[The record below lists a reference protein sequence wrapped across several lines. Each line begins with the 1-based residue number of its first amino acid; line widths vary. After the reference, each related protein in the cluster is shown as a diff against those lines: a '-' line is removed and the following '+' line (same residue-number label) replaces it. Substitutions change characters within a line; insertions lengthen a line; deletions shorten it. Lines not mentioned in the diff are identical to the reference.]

1 MGMEPY
7 GAPSPMKRHS
17 LSFHDL
23 LERVL
28 PLDALPPLDRERV
41 HAALAEGDVRRI
53 ERVALEAL
61 GRLAEQGV
69 FERLPDRLEP
79 PDRVVRFQR
88 RDTHEVVALRFAA
101 PVLPAGIVALP
112 RALVTLSGQAPLE
125 RVRRLL
131 RLDDALVESGGRLPS
146 GMTELVARLTA
157 GARELLDCDEAQ
169 FFPAPAAPD
178 SLATFAPPPGDHE
191 LLARWSSPTVLE
203 ADFLLQCDD
212 ASHVPELRAAAGR
225 AGVRS
230 IASVRVRAVQALLD
244 GVLEV
249 RSAQPGFFTPE
260 RLSLL
265 SLLAESF
272 GGLADQAARLQR
284 LVFVDALTGVSN
296 SAFFRQAL
304 DNEVARAEREQKSMA
319 LVIADI
325 DDFKR
330 FNTIY
335 GYEGGNAVLKRVA
348 QIFKRAVR
356 PFDTVARWGGEEFAV
371 ILTSPIERMDAE
383 TTAERLRSLV
393 ADGEHEVTGLDM
405 LEHQVHVTV
414 SIGVALYPA
423 DARTAADLWLRANQ
437 ALLLAKTPPKNQ
449 VVFWKQSGGA

>member
-1 MGMEPY
+1 
-7 GAPSPMKRHS
+7 MKRHP
-17 LSFHDL
+17 LSFRHL

-28 PLDALPPLDRERV
+28 PLDALPPLDRERAR
-41 HAALAEGDVRRI
+41 AALAEGDLRRI

-61 GRLAEQGV
+61 GRLAEQGT

-101 PVLPAGIVALP
+101 PTLPAGIVALP

-146 GMTELVARLTA
+146 GMTELVARLVS
-157 GARELLDCDEAQ
+157 GAREMLDCEEAQ
-169 FFPAPAAPD
+169 FFPAPAAAD
-178 SLATFAPPPGDHE
+178 SLATYAPPPGEHE
-191 LLARWSSPTVLE
+191 LLARWSEATVRE
-203 ADFLLQCDD
+203 ADFLLVCDD
-212 ASHVPELRAAAGR
+212 ASLVPDLRSSAGR
-225 AGVRS
+225 AGARA
-230 IASVRVRAVQALLD
+230 IASVRVHAVQALLD

-249 RSAQPGFFTPE
+249 RSSTPAFFTPE

-284 LVFVDALTGVSN
+284 LVFIDALTGVSN

-304 DNEVARAEREQKSMA
+304 DNEIARAEREGKSMA

-330 FNTIY
+330 FNTVY
-335 GYEGGNAVLKRVA
+335 GYEGGNAVLKQVA
-348 QIFKRAVR
+348 QTLQARGAAVR
-356 PFDTVARWGGEEFAV
+356 HRRALGRRGVRRAAHLAARAHGRRDDRRAPAHAGRGGGAHRDRARYDGA
-371 ILTSPIERMDAE
+371 PGARH
-383 TTAERLRSLV
+383 
-393 ADGEHEVTGLDM
+393 GEHRRRALPGGCRLGGSAVAAREPGAPARQDAAQEPGRV
-405 LEHQVHVTV
+405 LEE
-414 SIGVALYPA
+414 
-423 DARTAADLWLRANQ
+423 
-437 ALLLAKTPPKNQ
+437 LASP
-449 VVFWKQSGGA
+449 G

>member
-1 MGMEPY
+1 
-7 GAPSPMKRHS
+7 MKRHA
-17 LSFHDL
+17 LSFRAL

-41 HAALAEGDVRRI
+41 RAALDGDDARRI

-61 GRLAEQGV
+61 DRLTERGL

-79 PDRVVRFQR
+79 TDRVVRFQR
-88 RDTHEVVALRFAA
+88 LDTHEVIALRFAS
-101 PVLPAGIVALP
+101 PPLPLGIVALP
-112 RALVTLSGQAPLE
+112 RSLATLSGQAPLE

-146 GMTELVARLTA
+146 GTTELIGRLTA
-157 GARELLDCDEAQ
+157 GAREMLDCEQAL
-169 FFPAPAAPD
+169 FFPAPHGDAAAP
-178 SLATFAPPPGDHE
+178 SYAPPPGEHE
-191 LLARWSSPTVLE
+191 LLARWSPDPAQG
-203 ADFLLQCDD
+203 ADYLLVAAD
-212 ASHVPELRAAAGR
+212 AALVPELRGPAAHAH
-225 AGVRS
+225 ARS
-230 IASVRVRAVQALLD
+230 IASVRVRAIQASLD

-260 RLSLL
+260 RVSLL

-272 GGLADQAARLQR
+272 GSLADQAARLQR
-284 LVFVDALTGVSN
+284 LVFHDALTGVSN

-304 DNEVARAEREQKSMA
+304 DNEVARAAREGKSMA

-330 FNTIY
+330 FNTVY
-335 GYEGGNAVLKRVA
+335 GYEGGNAVLKQVA

-371 ILTSPIERMDAE
+371 LLTPPLERDDAE
-383 TTAERLRSLV
+383 TIAERLRALV
-393 ADGEHEVTGLDM
+393 AEGEHAVTGLDA
-405 LEHQVHVTV
+405 LEHRVRVTV
-414 SIGVALYPA
+414 SIGVALYPE
-423 DARTAADLWLRANQ
+423 DARSATDLWLRANQ

-449 VVFWKQSGGA
+449 VVFWKAIPPA

>member
-1 MGMEPY
+1 
-7 GAPSPMKRHS
+7 MKRQS
-17 LSFHDL
+17 LSFRSL
-23 LERVL
+23 LESVL

-41 HAALAEGDVRRI
+41 QLALAEGDARRI

-61 GRLAEQGV
+61 GRLAEQGA

-79 PDRVVRFQR
+79 PDRIVRFQR
-88 RDTHEVVALRFAA
+88 RDTHEVIALRFAA
-101 PVLPAGIVALP
+101 PALPAGLVALP
-112 RALVTLSGQAPLE
+112 RTLLTLGGQAPLE

-146 GMTELVARLTA
+146 GMTELVHRLVS
-157 GARELLDCDEAQ
+157 GAREMLDCEQAG

-178 SLATFAPPPGDHE
+178 APATYAPPPGEFE
-191 LLARWSSPTVLE
+191 LLARWSAETVLE
-203 ADFLLQCDD
+203 GDFVLSCAD
-212 ASHVPELRAAAGR
+212 ASAIPELRAPAAR
-225 AGVRS
+225 AGARS

-249 RSAQPGFFTPE
+249 RSPLPGFFTPE

-304 DNEVARAEREQKSMA
+304 DNEVARAQREGKSMA

-330 FNTIY
+330 FNTMY
-335 GYEGGNAVLKRVA
+335 GYEGGNTVLKNVA

-356 PFDTVARWGGEEFAV
+356 PFDTVTRWGGEEFAV
-371 ILTSPIERMDAE
+371 LLTSPLEHADAE
-383 TTAERLRSLV
+383 MIAERLRTLV
-393 ADGEHEVTGLDM
+393 EDAEPVILGLDV
-405 LEHQVHVTV
+405 LEHRVRVTV
-414 SIGVALYPA
+414 SIGVALYPE
-423 DARTAADLWLRANQ
+423 DAATAKDLWLRANQ
-437 ALLLAKTPPKNQ
+437 ALLRAQAPPKNQ
-449 VVFWKQSGGA
+449 VVFWKPDGGPG